1 MKYVVSVSKTYKH
14 RGKYINHLA
23 KTKKYWH
30 IYYYEVDEVDD
41 QLKMYCNQ
49 VSWFTAMYYKS
60 HKWKKI
66 WLHCPNCN
74 IDNLHFIKKR
84 NKRHILK
91 EECSN
96 CFESYKDILENLE
109 NS

>member
-1 MKYVVSVSKTYKH
+1 MKYVISVSKTHKH

-30 IYYYEVDEVDD
+30 IYYYEYDEVDEL
-41 QLKMYCNQ
+41 LKMYCKQ

-74 IDNLHFIKKR
+74 VDNLHFIKKR
-84 NKRHILK
+84 DTKHILK
-91 EECSN
+91 EECGT
-96 CFESYKDILENLE
+96 CFCNYKDILEEIE
-109 NS
+109 N